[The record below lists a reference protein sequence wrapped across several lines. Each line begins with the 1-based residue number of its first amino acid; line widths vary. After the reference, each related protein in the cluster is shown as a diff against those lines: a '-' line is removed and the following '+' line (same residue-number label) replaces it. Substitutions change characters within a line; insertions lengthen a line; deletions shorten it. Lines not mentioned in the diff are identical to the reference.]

1 MEIDAGLWM
10 LLACTIGFITLGCKM
25 TAPKMA
31 LRNLNSGARNSTPH
45 QH

>member
-10 LLACTIGFITLGCKM
+10 LFVCAIGLISCGCIM

-31 LRNLNSGARNSTPH
+31 LQDSAAPQSTPH
-45 QH
+45 KH